1 MFTHL
6 QNKEECVWDNWDKK
20 RQKRLYTI
28 QEEKSTG
35 DKTRSVSEQT
45 GPFRVFYELR
55 GLFPTERWNKNWLR
69 KGVFPMGG

>member
-1 MFTHL
+1 MFTYL
-6 QNKEECVWDNWDKK
+6 QSKEECVLENWDKK

-45 GPFRVFYELR
+45 GPFRVFYE
-55 GLFPTERWNKNWLR
+55 
-69 KGVFPMGG
+69 